1 MKKLWLLIFPTLLIG
16 SCNESRKVVEVKVE
30 KDSLEVMEFDHN
42 GSYNFKKIYV
52 KDKRGFTH
60 EILTATSG
68 NTNGGVSLLELS
80 VYKDGKTEET
90 D

>member
-1 MKKLWLLIFPTLLIG
+1 M
-16 SCNESRKVVEVKVE
+16 E
-30 KDSLEVMEFDHN
+30 KDSLCVTEFEYN
-42 GSYNFKKIYV
+42 SSYNFKKIYV

-68 NTNGGVSLLELS
+68 NTNGGVEMLELS

-90 D
+90 N